1 VQHAEILRASRRP
14 RGFRP
19 GAHLRVPVF
28 HVFAP
33 KGFIN
38 GDLGGV
44 TYPVISLMLLPL
56 FLLATEVI
64 GAKRAEEK

>member
-56 FLLATEVI
+56 EVP
-64 GAKRAEEK
+64 EVV